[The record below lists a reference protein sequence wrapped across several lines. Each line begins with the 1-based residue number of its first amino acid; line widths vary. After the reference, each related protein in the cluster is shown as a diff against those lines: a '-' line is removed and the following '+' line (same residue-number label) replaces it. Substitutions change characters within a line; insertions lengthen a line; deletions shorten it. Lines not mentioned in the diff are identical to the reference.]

1 MALTSHG
8 SFGINNMGK
17 LYSHT
22 TYRFILKRVG
32 TLFLPLEINLN
43 GTESLKERINLLGVW
58 IKYLPLQV
66 RKYILVETNAC
77 CDKV

>member
-43 GTESLKERINLLGVW
+43 GTESLKERINLLGV
-58 IKYLPLQV
+58 
-66 RKYILVETNAC
+66 
-77 CDKV
+77 